1 MPVGN
6 LPLPL
11 GSVLTG
17 QPEVIG
23 STVLTAITNQ
33 IRFDFQPIYRAIFIS
48 MWANNG
54 TADLIYPQFRLNNDS
69 GANYQIAAIYATG
82 ASQSNSNLANE
93 TSIYNYGIV
102 GGILTPQALIT
113 KSAASVKAQYIDLES
128 GRSTGADINLGMVAA
143 EWNNTTDLLNRID
156 AFATFFT
163 SPTRYFG
170 VGTSVTLWGYR
181 L

>member
-69 GANYQIAAIYATG
+69 GANYQIAAIYASDTSVAD
-82 ASQSNSNLANE
+82 ASLANR
-93 TSIYNYGIV
+93 TSMYNSAIL
-102 GGILTPQALIT
+102 GGILTPQSLIT
-113 KSAASVKAQYIDLES
+113 KSAAAVKAQYIDLES
-128 GRSTGADINLGMVAA
+128 GRSTGADIELGIVAA
-143 EWNNTTDLLNRID
+143 EWNNTSELLNRID